1 MPYNSFKTLQEIKTQ
16 FNINVN
22 SAGSLFID
30 IEKITISPLLEA
42 ILTENISLA
51 LNINTEKARSELIIA
66 PLLVELRRLL
76 NREISLFSG
85 IDFTVDENQNLNG
98 FCDFK

>member
-1 MPYNSFKTLQEIKTQ
+1 
-16 FNINVN
+16 
-22 SAGSLFID
+22 
-30 IEKITISPLLEA
+30 
-42 ILTENISLA
+42 LA